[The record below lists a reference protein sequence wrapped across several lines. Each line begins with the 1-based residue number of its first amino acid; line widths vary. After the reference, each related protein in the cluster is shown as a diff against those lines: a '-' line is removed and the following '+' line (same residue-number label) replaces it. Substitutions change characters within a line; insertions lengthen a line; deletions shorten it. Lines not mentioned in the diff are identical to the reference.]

1 MNRGAETKEEISR
14 RFVQRAFWV
23 LGLFVFLSF
32 FLLLRA
38 TYLQVLN
45 KDFYISQG
53 DARQIRYPAIAAY
66 RGTISDRNNRPL
78 AISTPVDSISINPRN
93 FDSSSANF
101 KPLSDLLGLDVKK
114 LKNKIKQNSTSNH
127 LYIKR
132 HLSTDIS
139 KKIKALNIDN
149 INFTREYRRSYPAGE
164 VTAQLLGYA
173 DIDEIGI
180 EGIELQYE
188 NWLKGISGKKKVLK
202 DRYSRS
208 IENIGIIKTAKPGK
222 DLRLSIDL
230 RLQHV
235 ANKILKE
242 SITEHKA
249 QSGSIVVLNALTSE
263 VLAIV
268 NQPSFDNNERS
279 VINPS
284 LVRNRAII
292 DMYEPGS
299 SFKPFVIANAIES
312 GNYDNSS
319 LVDTSPIKIG
329 KKIIKDPNDLGVIDL
344 PTILR
349 KSSNAGMSRIS
360 LTLESENL
368 WEMLNNFGFGSLSTS
383 GFPGEAWGELHHHSL
398 WGDLGKATLSYG
410 YGISVTPLQLAQAY
424 AVLANDGIRMPIT
437 LIADQLGEGQQV
449 ISKDTAYDVRLMLE
463 GTSKKATIEGYRVG
477 GKSGTAKKTS
487 GSGGY
492 SEDRYRSFF
501 AGIAPLDDPRLI
513 VVVFIDEPTGD
524 YYYGGDVAA
533 PVFSKVTA
541 ESLRLLSIPP
551 SHATFYDTPIN
562 ANANF

>member
-1 MNRGAETKEEISR
+1 M
-14 RFVQRAFWV
+14 
-23 LGLFVFLSF
+23 
-32 FLLLRA
+32 
-38 TYLQVLN
+38 
-45 KDFYISQG
+45 
-53 DARQIRYPAIAAY
+53 
-66 RGTISDRNNRPL
+66 
-78 AISTPVDSISINPRN
+78 
-93 FDSSSANF
+93 
-101 KPLSDLLGLDVKK
+101 
-114 LKNKIKQNSTSNH
+114 
-127 LYIKR
+127 
-132 HLSTDIS
+132 
-139 KKIKALNIDN
+139 
-149 INFTREYRRSYPAGE
+149 NFTREYRRSYPAGE
-164 VTAQLLGYA
+164 ITAQLLGYA

-188 NWLKGISGKKKVLK
+188 NWLRGIAGKKKVLK

-208 IENIGIIKTAKPGK
+208 FENIGVINTAKPGK

-242 SITEHKA
+242 SIIEHKA
-249 QSGSIVVLNALTSE
+249 QSGSVVVLNALTSE

-312 GNYDNSS
+312 GDYDSSS

-329 KKIIKDPNDLGVIDL
+329 KKVIKDPNDLGVTDL
-344 PTILR
+344 ATILR

-360 LTLESENL
+360 LTLDSENL

-410 YGISVTPLQLAQAY
+410 YGVSVTPLQLAQAY
-424 AVLANDGIRMPIT
+424 ATLANDGIRMPIT
-437 LIADQLGEGQQV
+437 LLAGQIGEGQKV
-449 ISKDTAYDVRLMLE
+449 ISEETAYDVRLMLE
-463 GTSKKATIEGYRVG
+463 GTSKKAAIEGYRVG

-492 SEDRYRSFF
+492 TEDRYRSFF
-501 AGIAPLDDPRLI
+501 AGIAPLDDPKLV

-551 SHATFYDTPIN
+551 SYAPFHDVSRI
-562 ANANF
+562 ANADF